1 MPGNRDLYM
10 RQLHA
15 RSHRSGWKNK
25 NQVKIS
31 KPKKAR
37 TRWKHC
43 NPGMQ
48 KIFKFIRQTND
59 CRTRDYSHEKVN
71 KVSDAQYVG
80 AYLYLCICIYV
91 SVFVYLYLFICI
103 CVYVFVYLY
112 LCICICVFVKSDVAN
127 CACCRWW

>member
-1 MPGNRDLYM
+1 MEKQEPGK
-10 RQLHA
+10 
-15 RSHRSGWKNK
+15 KNK
-25 NQVKIS
+25 NQVKISPRS

-48 KIFKFIRQTND
+48 KIIKFLRQTND

-80 AYLYLCICIYV
+80 
-91 SVFVYLYLFICI
+91 VYLYFSVL
-103 CVYVFVYLY
+103 
-112 LCICICVFVKSDVAN
+112 
-127 CACCRWW
+127 RE